1 MQMER
6 QRLQQTS
13 FGIAVEEPLHGRLA
27 CEGPSRR
34 EDGCGGQTAQLR
46 HP

>member
-13 FGIAVEEPLHGRLA
+13 FGIAVEEPVHGGFAR
-27 CEGPSRR
+27 EGPSGG
-34 EDGCGGQTAQLR
+34 EDGCRGQTAQLR